1 MPLATKWRFIHRGL
15 KTRYLD
21 HRAELTALL
30 AGLSPADVAVDVG
43 AHKGSFVWSLSRAVP
58 KGRVVAFE
66 PQPYL
71 AGYLRH
77 ACTAARLH
85 NVVVEAAGVS
95 DRRGTAA
102 LSVIDSGTHS
112 HGASFEAALAE
123 RERCRVIDVPTV
135 ALDDYFRDSE
145 GHIGAIKIDA
155 EGHELAV
162 LKGAAG
168 IVAAHRPTI
177 LCESEERHKAGGTV
191 APVLAFMIAQNYSGY
206 FFDRSALRPAA
217 EFDPRVHQPQGQGR
231 FWEAPGYCNSF
242 LFTPQPLTV
251 PARLQ

>member
-30 AGLSPADVAVDVG
+30 AGLSPADIAVDVG
-43 AHKGSFVWSLSRAVP
+43 AHKGSFVWSLSRAVR

-71 AGYLRH
+71 AGYLRD
-77 ACTAARLH
+77 ACKAARLD

-123 RERCRVIDVPTV
+123 RERCRVIEVPTV
-135 ALDDYFRDSE
+135 ALDDYFR
-145 GHIGAIKIDA
+145 GQPAHIGAIKIDA

-168 IVAAHRPTI
+168 IIAAHRPAI
-177 LCESEERHKAGGTV
+177 LCESEDRHKAGGTV
-191 APVLAFMIAQNYSGY
+191 AAVIAFMVAQSYSGY
-206 FFDRSALRPAA
+206 FFDQSALRPAA
-217 EFDPRVHQPQGQGR
+217 EFDPHVHQRQGQGR
-231 FWEAPGYCNSF
+231 FWEAAGYCNSF
-242 LFTPQPLTV
+242 LFTPQPLTA
-251 PARLQ
+251 PGS

>member
-1 MPLATKWRFIHRGL
+1 MPLATKWRFVHRGL
-15 KTRYLD
+15 KTRFLD
-21 HRAELTALL
+21 HRAELAALL
-30 AGLSPADVAVDVG
+30 AALSPADVAVDVG

-71 AGYLRH
+71 AGYLRD
-77 ACTAARLH
+77 ACQAARLD
-85 NVVVEAAGVS
+85 NVVVEAVGVS

-102 LSVIDSGTHS
+102 LAVIDSGTHS
-112 HGASFEAALAE
+112 HGASFEPALAE

-135 ALDDYFRDSE
+135 SLDEYFH
-145 GHIGAIKIDA
+145 GQQAHIGAIKIDA

-168 IVAAHRPTI
+168 IIAAHRPSI
-177 LCESEERHKAGGTV
+177 LCESEDRHKAGGTV
-191 APVLAFMIAQNYSGY
+191 AAVIAFMAAQNYSGY
-206 FFDRSALRPAA
+206 FFDQSALRPAA
-217 EFDPRVHQPQGQGR
+217 EFDPRIHQRQGQGR

-242 LFTPQPLTV
+242 LFTPQLLTA
-251 PARLQ
+251 PGS

>member
-30 AGLSPADVAVDVG
+30 AGLSPADIAVDVG
-43 AHKGSFVWSLSRAVP
+43 AHKGSFVWSLARAVP
-58 KGRVVAFE
+58 TGRVVAFE

-71 AGYLRH
+71 AGYLRD
-77 ACTAARLH
+77 ACKAAHLD
-85 NVVVEAAGVS
+85 NVVIEAAGVS

-135 ALDDYFRDSE
+135 TLDDYFRGQE
-145 GHIGAIKIDA
+145 ARIGAIKIDA

-162 LKGAAG
+162 LNGAAG
-168 IVAAHRPTI
+168 IIAAHRPTI
-177 LCESEERHKAGGTV
+177 LCESEDRHKAGGTV
-191 APVLAFMIAQNYSGY
+191 AAVIAFMAAQDYSGY
-206 FFDRSALRPAA
+206 FFDQSALRPAT
-217 EFDPRVHQPQGQGR
+217 EFDLHIHQRQGQGR
-231 FWEAPGYCNSF
+231 FWEKPGYCNSF
-242 LFTPQPLTV
+242 LFTPRPLT
-251 PARLQ
+251 PRDGGK

>member
-168 IVAAHRPTI
+168 IVAVHRPTI

-191 APVLAFMIAQNYSGY
+191 APVLAFMMAQNYSGY

-217 EFDPRVHQPQGQGR
+217 EFDPRIHQPQGQGR

-242 LFTPQPLTV
+242 LFTPQPLTA

>member
-21 HRAELTALL
+21 HRAELKALL

-58 KGRVVAFE
+58 SGRVVAFE

-71 AGYLRH
+71 AGYLRD
-77 ACTAARLH
+77 ACAAARLH

-95 DRRGTAA
+95 DHRGTAV

-135 ALDDYFRDSE
+135 ALDDYF
-145 GHIGAIKIDA
+145 GGQPAHIGAIKIDA

-168 IVAAHRPTI
+168 IIAAHRPTI
-177 LCESEERHKAGGTV
+177 LCESEDRHKAGGTV
-191 APVLAFMIAQNYSGY
+191 AAVIAFMAAQNYSAY
-206 FFDRSALRPAA
+206 FFDQSVLRPAA
-217 EFDPRVHQPQGQGR
+217 EFDPHIHQRQGQGR

-242 LFTPQPLTV
+242 LFTP
-251 PARLQ
+251 RR